1 MEFRDQDFTGQEVTL
16 DGNTFTGCT
25 FRNCR
30 VVSKALAP
38 SKLSACHFKE
48 NIQWTLDGP
57 AALTIDFLTNIYHG
71 MGEGGRQLVERTFDN
86 IRRGKK

>member
-30 VVSKALAP
+30 VVFKAIAP
-38 SKLSACHFKE
+38 CQMSACHFKE
-48 NIQWTLDGP
+48 NIEWALEGP
-57 AALTIDFLTNIYHG
+57 AALTIDVLTSLYHG

-86 IRRGKK
+86 MRRGKK